1 MIALISAKPMIEGAQ
16 DQVILWVNELL
27 PFIGLLLG
35 ILIAVGIIM
44 YLAGGDKS
52 EVSAFEKA
60 LVADH
65 NAEQEELAED
75 DFMAGE
81 GGWDDGEGMI

>member
-1 MIALISAKPMIEGAQ
+1 
-16 DQVILWVNELL
+16 
-27 PFIGLLLG
+27 
-35 ILIAVGIIM
+35 M
-44 YLAGGDKS
+44 YGGWQI
-52 EVSAFEKA
+52 EVSFEKA